1 VKELIAE
8 DRWTCP
14 DMDHALARCRE
25 NNSKKIRCIV
35 HLFGPRSP
43 DHKVQVAL
51 AAHYRELTDTIAQQ
65 NILASISI
73 KPTPFGLMS
82 DYAGAG
88 KIILALAEHAAGGGV
103 SFEMD
108 MEGRGTVEKTLRIAI
123 SCRDAGYPVTLAVQA
138 NLDRTSDDLR
148 LVLSHG
154 IVPRIVKGTYPGD
167 VVDFSA
173 IQDRMKT
180 LIESTITGG
189 GRLQVGT
196 HDPELISWIEER
208 FHGEKERIEM
218 GFLMGLADRTKL
230 RLAGQGWTVSEYI
243 PFGDDGK
250 AYVTRRERYLRELR
264 EISRVPAP

>member
-8 DRWTCP
+8 DMWTCP

-25 NNSKKIRCIV
+25 NNRKKIRCIV
-35 HLFGPRSP
+35 HLFGQRSP

-82 DYAGAG
+82 DYAGAE
-88 KIILALAEHAAGGGV
+88 KIIMALAEHAAGAGV

-148 LVLSHG
+148 RVLSHG

-167 VVDFSA
+167 LVDFSA

>member
-1 VKELIAE
+1 MIAE
-8 DRWTCP
+8 DIWTCP
-14 DMDHALARCRE
+14 DMDRALARCRE
-25 NNSKKIRCIV
+25 NNRKKIRCIV
-35 HLFGPRSP
+35 HLFGPRTP
-43 DHKVQVAL
+43 DPRVQETL
-51 AAHYRELTDTIAQQ
+51 AAHYQELTDTIAEQK
-65 NILASISI
+65 IAASISI

-88 KIILALAEHAAGGGV
+88 KIIMALAEHAAGAGV

-196 HDPELISWIEER
+196 HDPELISWIEKK
-208 FHGEKERIEM
+208 FHGNKDRIEM
-218 GFLMGLADRTKL
+218 GFLMGLADRTKV
-230 RLAGQGWTVSEYI
+230 RLAGRGWTVSEYI
-243 PFGDDGK
+243 PFGDAGK

>member
-1 VKELIAE
+1 
-8 DRWTCP
+8 
-14 DMDHALARCRE
+14 MDHALARCRE
-25 NNSKKIRCIV
+25 NRKKKIRSIL

-43 DHKVQVAL
+43 DPRVHQVL
-51 AAHYRELTDTIAQQ
+51 ADHYRELTDTIAQQ
-65 NILASISI
+65 NIPASISI
-73 KPTPFGLMS
+73 KTTPFGLMS
-82 DYAGAG
+82 DYAGAR
-88 KIILALAEHAAGGGV
+88 KNIMALAEHAAGAGV

-167 VVDFSA
+167 VQDFSG
-173 IQDRMKT
+173 IQDRMRA
-180 LIESTITGG
+180 LIESTITAG
-189 GRLQVGT
+189 GRMQAGT
-196 HDPELISWIEER
+196 HDPELISWIEEH

-218 GFLMGLADRTKL
+218 GFLMGLADQTKV
-230 RLAGQGWTVSEYI
+230 RLAGQGWTVLEYI

-250 AYVTRRERYLRELR
+250 AYVTRRERYLRELH
-264 EISRVPAP
+264 EISRAPAL

>member
-1 VKELIAE
+1 MKGLIAE
-8 DRWTCP
+8 DKWTCP

-25 NNSKKIRCIV
+25 NGKKKIRSIL

-43 DHKVQVAL
+43 DYRVQEEL
-51 AAHYRELTDTIAQQ
+51 ADHYGELTDTIAEQK
-65 NILASISI
+65 ITASISI
-73 KPTPFGLMS
+73 KATHFGLMS
-82 DYAGAG
+82 DYTGAE
-88 KIILALAEHAAGGGV
+88 KIITELAGHAAGAGV

-108 MEGRGTVEKTLRIAI
+108 MEGKGTVEKTLRLAI

-167 VVDFSA
+167 VEDFSG
-173 IQDRMKT
+173 IQDRMKA
-180 LIESTITGG
+180 LIESAITGSG
-189 GRLQVGT
+189 QIQAGT
-196 HDPELISWIEER
+196 HDPELISWIEEH
-208 FHGEKERIEM
+208 FHREKDRIEM
-218 GFLMGLADRTKL
+218 GFLMGLADHTKS
-230 RLAGQGWTVSEYI
+230 RLTGQGWKVSEYI

-250 AYVTRRERYLRELR
+250 AYVTRRERYLRELH

>member
-1 VKELIAE
+1 MIAE
-8 DRWTCP
+8 DKWTCP
-14 DMDHALARCRE
+14 DLDHALARCRE
-25 NNSKKIRCIV
+25 NNRQKIRGIM
-35 HLFGPRSP
+35 HLFGPRSA

-51 AAHYRELTDTIAQQ
+51 AARFRELTDTIAQQ
-65 NILASISI
+65 NVLASISI

-82 DYAGAG
+82 DYAGAE
-88 KIILALAEHAAGGGV
+88 KIIMALAEHAAGAGI
-103 SFEMD
+103 SFEID

-123 SCRDAGYPVTLAVQA
+123 SCKDAGYPVTLAVQA

-148 LVLSHG
+148 RVLSRG

-167 VVDFSA
+167 VQDFSG

-189 GRLQVGT
+189 GRMQAGT
-196 HDPELISWIEER
+196 HDPELISWIEKH
-208 FHGEKERIEM
+208 FHGKKERIEM
-218 GFLMGLADRTKL
+218 GFLMGLADQTKV
-230 RLAGQGWTVSEYI
+230 RLAAQGWTVSEYI

-250 AYVTRRERYLRELR
+250 AYVTRRERYLRELG